1 MKISKKS
8 FVRAAARAYEK
19 TAGTMP
25 TAEINSLIKNLRTEA
40 AECLNPWS
48 KGWIEDRVSDYE
60 LKTVTFRGVR
70 YTLRDISGVIYDA
83 KNLRLTI
90 YTGNDVHSLSDVSRR
105 ELDGFCDAIGPE
117 KESGKNS

>member
-1 MKISKKS
+1 MKVSKKS

-25 TAEINSLIKNLRTEA
+25 TAELNPLIKNLL
-40 AECLNPWS
+40 AEVSELRNPWS
-48 KGWIEDRVSDYE
+48 KGWIEGGFSDYE

-70 YTLRDISGVIYDA
+70 YTLSDVSEVIYDA

-90 YTGNDVHSLSDVSRR
+90 YTGNDVHLLADVSRH
-105 ELDGFCDAIGPE
+105 EFDGFCDAME
-117 KESGKNS
+117 KENGKNS